1 MVQNIF
7 LIPLVQIV
15 LMTAKKKD
23 EPAEVPQ
30 ISVKNAPADIIQK
43 LQVIAG
49 MENVPFNDVYLK
61 AFETYVGLY
70 EQKHGRI
77 KIKPK
82 GGGLD
87 VI

>member
-1 MVQNIF
+1 MAV
-7 LIPLVQIV
+7 
-15 LMTAKKKD
+15 KKK
-23 EPAEVPQ
+23 EEGEEQITPQ
-30 ISVKNAPADIIQK
+30 VSVKKVSSEIVQK
-43 LQVIAG
+43 LQIIAG
-49 MENVPFNDVYLK
+49 QENVAINDVYNK

-70 EQKHGRI
+70 EKKNGKI

>member
-1 MVQNIF
+1 M
-7 LIPLVQIV
+7 
-15 LMTAKKKD
+15 AKKK
-23 EPAEVPQ
+23 AEKETTQVNIKDVP
-30 ISVKNAPADIIQK
+30 SETIQK

-49 MENVPFNDVYLK
+49 MEGVSSQEVYRK

-70 EQKHGRI
+70 EQRNGKL

>member
-1 MVQNIF
+1 MA
-7 LIPLVQIV
+7 
-15 LMTAKKKD
+15 TKKKED
-23 EPAEVPQ
+23 QEVAQ
-30 ISVKNAPADIIQK
+30 VSVKNAPAGVIQK

-49 MENVPFNDVYLK
+49 LENVPFNDVYLK
-61 AFETYVGLY
+61 AFETYIGLY
-70 EQKHGRI
+70 EQKNGKI

>member
-1 MVQNIF
+1 M
-7 LIPLVQIV
+7 
-15 LMTAKKKD
+15 AKKKAQKETTQVNIKD
-23 EPAEVPQ
+23 VP
-30 ISVKNAPADIIQK
+30 SETIQK

-49 MENVPFNDVYLK
+49 MEGVSGQEVYRK
-61 AFETYVGLY
+61 ALETYVGLY
-70 EQKHGRI
+70 EQKNGKI

>member
-1 MVQNIF
+1 MA
-7 LIPLVQIV
+7 
-15 LMTAKKKD
+15 TKKKED
-23 EPAEVPQ
+23 QEVAQ
-30 ISVKNAPADIIQK
+30 VSVKNAPAGIIQK

-49 MENVPFNDVYLK
+49 LENVPFNDVYLK
-61 AFETYVGLY
+61 AFETYIGLY
-70 EQKHGRI
+70 EQKNGKI

>member
-1 MVQNIF
+1 M
-7 LIPLVQIV
+7 
-15 LMTAKKKD
+15 AKKKV
-23 EPAEVPQ
+23 EIETTQINIKGVP
-30 ISVKNAPADIIQK
+30 SETIQK

-49 MENVPFNDVYLK
+49 MESVSSQEVYKK
-61 AFETYVGLY
+61 ALETYVGLY
-70 EQKHGRI
+70 EQKHGKI

>member
-1 MVQNIF
+1 MA
-7 LIPLVQIV
+7 
-15 LMTAKKKD
+15 TKKKED
-23 EPAEVPQ
+23 QEIAQV
-30 ISVKNAPADIIQK
+30 SVKNAPAGVIQK

-49 MENVPFNDVYLK
+49 LENVPFNDVYLK
-61 AFETYVGLY
+61 AFETYIGLY
-70 EQKHGRI
+70 EQKNGKI

>member
-1 MVQNIF
+1 MAAQ
-7 LIPLVQIV
+7 
-15 LMTAKKKD
+15 KKED
-23 EPAEVPQ
+23 QPIAQV
-30 ISVKNAPADIIQK
+30 SVKNAPADIIQK

-49 MENVPFNDVYLK
+49 LENVPFNDVYLK

-70 EQKHGRI
+70 EQKNGKI

-82 GGGLD
+82 GGGLN

>member
-1 MVQNIF
+1 M
-7 LIPLVQIV
+7 
-15 LMTAKKKD
+15 AKKQ
-23 EPAEVPQ
+23 ELQEVSQ

-70 EQKHGRI
+70 EGKHGKI

>member
-1 MVQNIF
+1 
-7 LIPLVQIV
+7 
-15 LMTAKKKD
+15 MTVKKKD
-23 EPAEVPQ
+23 EPVEVPQ
-30 ISVKNAPADIIQK
+30 VSVKNAPSEIIQK
-43 LQVIAG
+43 LQVIAF
-49 MENVPFNDVYLK
+49 MENVPFNEVYLK

-70 EQKHGRI
+70 EAKHGKI

>member
-1 MVQNIF
+1 M
-7 LIPLVQIV
+7 
-15 LMTAKKKD
+15 AKKK
-23 EPAEVPQ
+23 AEKATTQVNIKDVP
-30 ISVKNAPADIIQK
+30 SETIQK

-49 MENVPFNDVYLK
+49 MEGVSGQEVLRK
-61 AFETYVGLY
+61 ALETYVELY
-70 EQKHGRI
+70 EGKHGKI

>member
-1 MVQNIF
+1 MATKRKEEQ
-7 LIPLVQIV
+7 
-15 LMTAKKKD
+15 
-23 EPAEVPQ
+23 EVAQ
-30 ISVKNAPADIIQK
+30 VSVKNAPAGIIQK

-49 MENVPFNDVYLK
+49 LENVPFNDVYLK
-61 AFETYVGLY
+61 AFETYIGLY
-70 EQKHGRI
+70 EQKNGKI

>member
-1 MVQNIF
+1 MA
-7 LIPLVQIV
+7 
-15 LMTAKKKD
+15 TKKN
-23 EPAEVPQ
+23 EEQEVAQ
-30 ISVKNAPADIIQK
+30 VSVKNAPAGIIQK

-49 MENVPFNDVYLK
+49 LENVPFNDVYLK
-61 AFETYVGLY
+61 AFETYIGLY
-70 EQKHGRI
+70 EQKNGKI

>member
-1 MVQNIF
+1 M
-7 LIPLVQIV
+7 
-15 LMTAKKKD
+15 AKKK
-23 EPAEVPQ
+23 AEKETTQVNIKDVPTET
-30 ISVKNAPADIIQK
+30 IQK

-49 MENVPFNDVYLK
+49 MEGVSTQEVYRK
-61 AFETYVGLY
+61 AIETYVGLY
-70 EQKHGRI
+70 EQKHGKI

>member
-1 MVQNIF
+1 MSS
-7 LIPLVQIV
+7 
-15 LMTAKKKD
+15 KKKD
-23 EPAEVPQ
+23 EPVEIAQ
-30 ISVKNAPADIIQK
+30 ISVKNAPAEIIQK

-49 MENVPFNDVYLK
+49 LEGVLFNEVYLK

-70 EQKHGRI
+70 EAKNGKI
-77 KIKPK
+77 KLKPK